1 MLGESWP
8 ITKRILLV
16 LIIVSVFCCSIGA
29 RENLLRNGDLEGE
42 DISEFTLVLNEG
54 TYNLS
59 VYTEELSWNRC
70 AKLEI
75 IDYGI
80 SNGAKVVNTALLI
93 GGARGNVGQDGSGA
107 IRVKPNTTYEFSFEM
122 KGSINSTGS
131 ITVFTWPEIG
141 EGYYNGRE
149 LLNTSLAPGRVKVQ
163 PDWVQYRGTFTTG
176 PNANTAVLRIPI
188 YCNEN
193 DGGLT
198 EKPGTYLL
206 VDSVQI
212 SEKASGYNGNEECAF
227 LVSKADPTADFS
239 VPLSPQSFE
248 VLDEISVFASMGE
261 YESLPIII
269 TNLTDSTEAYRVII
283 YGEEIKGIEQKN
295 LIETYGDVFPGE
307 AITMREAIRVKD
319 SDSPGYGLR
328 FDPLPLMNSGHTI
341 TVPPHDSSLV
351 WVTFDCKDVFP
362 GDYFGFLRVIP
373 LSQPAEYKV
382 EYFGPMQDIPL
393 KLTIWP
399 IELPQ
404 EPPIPLCLLQRAD
417 NANFFE
423 DMFEHHVR
431 YFQVNSWGAASNFN
445 DDGSIKK
452 PVLMPHFHDH
462 INQVKWFPEG
472 SNAKLWVGYSI
483 YDIFEEVYS
492 ENRFAF
498 GSETWKNAWVS
509 WLKEIDAALH
519 KHGLSY
525 SDYVV
530 ELFDEP
536 DLENNL
542 EKVILVCKVAKE
554 AIPQMQLQLIIGWP
568 SRSPEIYEPLIPY
581 VDNWCFQD
589 CHWNTEENAA
599 YFRDLQ
605 KQGKE
610 VWFYTC
616 QTSMR
621 ESLYRYY
628 RLHAWKAYARNL
640 DGMVMWTYIL
650 GPGGDIG
657 SGTWKIASKG
667 PLVYRSYEE
676 PIPSIRYECL
686 REGLDD
692 IKYLAKLEYL
702 HCFAKKELP
711 AHSLTQEVEVFLNR
725 VPEDVIITN
734 AHDQTFADQV
744 RHKTANFIIE
754 LQNLLGEQ

>member
-1 MLGESWP
+1 M
-8 ITKRILLV
+8 IRKRIKFTMLFLLAMPLLFAQTDYFV
-16 LIIVSVFCCSIGA
+16 NAG
-29 RENLLRNGDLEGE
+29 ENLLKNGDLQGAE
-42 DISEFTLVLNEG
+42 ISEFTFMKSEG
-54 TYNLS
+54 SYDFS
-59 VYTEELSWNRC
+59 IYTEDKSWNKC

-75 IDYGI
+75 IDYGL
-80 SNGAKVVNTALLI
+80 SGGVKVVNTSMLI
-93 GGARGNVGQDGSGA
+93 GGARDNGGDGSRA
-107 IRVKPNTTYEFSFEM
+107 IRVKPNTTYEFSFDM
-122 KGSINSTGS
+122 KG
-131 ITVFTWPEIG
+131 TVNYTSPIVAFTWPKDAKG
-141 EGYYNGRE
+141 QAGRE
-149 LLNTSLAPGRVKVQ
+149 QINTSLAGTIKVQ
-163 PDWVQYRGTFTTG
+163 PNWAQYKGTFITG
-176 PNANTAVLRIPI
+176 PNADTAVLRIPI
-188 YCNEN
+188 WCSESNSA
-193 DGGLT
+193 GLR
-198 EKPGTYLL
+198 EKPGSYIL
-206 VDSVQI
+206 VDNVSI
-212 SEKASGYNGNEECAF
+212 SERVVDQDLPSDF
-227 LVSKADPTADFS
+227 LVSTVSPTSDFS
-239 VPLSPQSFE
+239 IPLSLPSHE
-248 VLDEISVFASMGE
+248 MLEKIEVFASINE

-283 YGEEIKGIEQKN
+283 FGEEKSGIEQKN
-295 LIETYGDVFPGE
+295 LIGWDGDFFSGD
-307 AITMREAIRVKD
+307 AIIMREAIRVKE

-328 FDPLPLMNSGHTI
+328 FDPLPLINSGHTI
-341 TVPPHDSSLV
+341 TVPAHDSSII
-351 WVTFDCKDVFP
+351 WVTFDCKNAKP
-362 GDYFGFLRVIP
+362 GDYYGFLRVIP

-382 EYFGPMQDIPL
+382 EYFGSMQDIPL

-431 YFQVNSWGAASNFN
+431 YFQVNSWGAAANFN

-509 WLKEIDAALH
+509 WLKEIDAALL

-536 DLENNL
+536 ELENNF
-542 EKVILVCKVAKE
+542 EKVLLVCKVAKE

-692 IKYLAKLEYL
+692 IKYLAKLKYL

-711 AHSLTQEVEVFLNR
+711 EHKLTQEVEVFLNR
-725 VPEDVIITN
+725 APEDVITN
-734 AHDQTFADQV
+734 YAHDQTFADGV
-744 RHKTANFIIE
+744 RHKAAKYIIE